1 MRYDRGMQSTIVV
14 RALCLL
20 VVSIAAGCGSDPVT
34 HEPPADGG
42 ALDDATTLDAPAADA
57 FTGIDGG
64 VLDAAQGDAGSAG
77 GLPAGWL
84 YTEANRIYVSDG
96 AGGGAQWMGRG
107 VNFDDLFLCGYNYAL
122 WDTAA
127 ETELTTVVGGLM
139 SDWRPTFVRVS
150 LGMASYPPETSWT
163 ENPAQYAEPMTRVIE
178 AIGANAGVYVLV
190 VVRSHASMIL
200 HDTTHGDAEATGIP
214 SDATTTPDAARFPD
228 GTDATYVALVDT
240 FATSPF
246 VMFGVSNEPGGNLQS
261 NAVIAAAMEHAVG
274 VIRAEEDRL
283 GVPHHLVA
291 VQGNDWTSSIGFYAA
306 APLAADN
313 VVYEVHGY
321 PPTVDSYTYANIPV
335 IIGEYGS
342 LPDSAAFFADVES
355 KQLPNAAW
363 DFSPF
368 SDCAP
373 DLLEV
378 THSATTLTPTPWG
391 STVQAYL
398 LAHAP

>member
-1 MRYDRGMQSTIVV
+1 
-14 RALCLL
+14 
-20 VVSIAAGCGSDPVT
+20 
-34 HEPPADGG
+34 
-42 ALDDATTLDAPAADA
+42 
-57 FTGIDGG
+57 
-64 VLDAAQGDAGSAG
+64 
-77 GLPAGWL
+77 
-84 YTEANRIYVSDG
+84 
-96 AGGGAQWMGRG
+96 
-107 VNFDDLFLCGYNYAL
+107 
-122 WDTAA
+122 
-127 ETELTTVVGGLM
+127 
-139 SDWRPTFVRVS
+139 
-150 LGMASYPPETSWT
+150 
-163 ENPAQYAEPMTRVIE
+163 
-178 AIGANAGVYVLV
+178 VLV